1 MKWQSKIGLGSVQFG
16 LPYGISNKTGQ
27 TPIEEVSKIFDLA
40 YANGVRII
48 DTASGYGTSE
58 SVIGILNDNR
68 FSIVSKFG
76 PSSSV
81 ADIRQQLEN
90 SLSALN
96 AKSLYGYLAHR
107 PLDLLENPII
117 WQELQKLRTEN
128 NKIRKIGFS
137 LNAPDE
143 YFKLKSAGMTP
154 DLVQVPFNYFDTRF
168 RKVLIELKAIGC
180 EVHTRSTFLQ
190 GLFFT
195 DTEKLSPFFDELKPN
210 LQHLHNTYKNALE
223 GALLKYVLQQDFID
237 VVIMGVENTT
247 QLTANLK
254 SIAVAPELE
263 TLTVSFAEKLIMPM
277 HWPKD

>member
-1 MKWQSKIGLGSVQFG
+1 MKWQNKIGLGSVQFG
-16 LPYGISNKTGQ
+16 LPYGISNQNGQ

-40 YANGVRII
+40 YANGIRII

-58 SVIGILNDNR
+58 SVIGKLDNNR

-81 ADIRQQLEN
+81 EDVRQQLKN

-107 PLDLLENPII
+107 PLDLLKNPIV
-117 WQELQKLRTEN
+117 WQELQKLKAEK
-128 NKIRKIGFS
+128 KISKIGFS
-137 LNAPDE
+137 LNSTDE
-143 YFKLKSAGMTP
+143 YQKLKSAGMKP

-168 RKVLIELKAIGC
+168 REVLTELKTNGC

-195 DTEKLSPFFDELKPN
+195 DTKKLSPFFDELKPN
-210 LQHLHNTYKNALE
+210 LQYLHKTYNNKLE
-223 GALLKYVLQQDFID
+223 GALLSYVLKQDFID
-237 VVIMGVENTT
+237 VVIMGVENAA
-247 QLTANLK
+247 QLEVNLK

-263 TLTVSFAEKLIMPM
+263 PLAVSFPEKLVMPM